1 MGGDDP
7 DAGAAAA
14 DDDPAMKPLAQVLA
28 AIEALTLVVIGVL
41 ETFFHRSSELY
52 PIFLIEPDEYDAVA
66 LWTRNVG
73 VYNMLMGV
81 AIVAGLVLVS
91 RARVGEGR
99 AIILTVSAMHV
110 VLGVSLVITA
120 PELWLSAVFE
130 SGLALAVILAIVL
143 GEPRSAVPAPTVASS
158 ATPAPPA
165 PRAPRGA
172 PRA

>member
-1 MGGDDP
+1 MNRF
-7 DAGAAAA
+7 
-14 DDDPAMKPLAQVLA
+14 AQVLA
-28 AIEALTLVVIGVL
+28 SIEALTLIVIGAL
-41 ETFFHRSSELY
+41 ETFFHRSPGLY
-52 PIFLIEPDEYDAVA
+52 PIFLIEPGEYDAVA

-73 VYNMLMGV
+73 VYNMLMGA
-81 AIVAGLVLVS
+81 AIVVGLVLVH
-91 RARVGEGR
+91 RASVAAGR

-130 SGLALAVILAIVL
+130 SGLALAVIVAIAV
-143 GEPRSAVPAPTVASS
+143 GDRGSARGAPNAPEARAALDAGAAQDARAA

-165 PRAPRGA
+165 PRSPRAA